1 MNTNYNTSQ
10 TNVAIS
16 DISIDEILDEVLADI
31 FIVEDEL
38 PSRFSTIEM
47 AKKAPS
53 KKSEE
58 DDEDNDV
65 EVDDD
70 DDDVVEEEADDDWDK
85 DFEEFDVPKKGGK
98 VGGKNAKEEDE
109 DDLDLDLE
117 EDFDDFD
124 DQDDENFDDD
134 F

>member
-1 MNTNYNTSQ
+1 MNTNYNISQ

-16 DISIDEILDEVLADI
+16 DISIDELLNEVLADI
-31 FIVEDEL
+31 LVAEEET
-38 PSRFSTIEM
+38 PSRFATIEM
-47 AKKAPS
+47 AKKAPA
-53 KKSEE
+53 KKKE
-58 DDEDNDV
+58 DDDDDDV
-65 EVDDD
+65 EEDDD
-70 DDDVVEEEADDDWDK
+70 DDDVVEEEGGDDWDK

-109 DDLDLDLE
+109 DDLDLDLDD
-117 EDFDDFD
+117 DFDNFD